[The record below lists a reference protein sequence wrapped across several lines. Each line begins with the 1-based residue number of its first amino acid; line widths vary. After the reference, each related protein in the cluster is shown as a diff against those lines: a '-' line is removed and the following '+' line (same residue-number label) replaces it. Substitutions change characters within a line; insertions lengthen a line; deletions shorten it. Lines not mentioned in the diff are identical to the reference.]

1 MILTHHLQWE
11 KERGVFLVKI
21 NKEKS
26 LTKNPNLN
34 DNEHLRFITCGSV
47 DDGKSTLIGRLLLWE
62 ANLVYE
68 DQLKALDKDSEKFGS
83 QGKKIDLA
91 LLVDGLAAEREQGIT
106 IDVAYRYFNTK
117 KKIYLSLILLDM
129 INTLEIW

>member
-1 MILTHHLQWE
+1 ME
-11 KERGVFLVKI
+11 
-21 NKEKS
+21 
-26 LTKNPNLN
+26 NP
-34 DNEHLRFITCGSV
+34 
-47 DDGKSTLIGRLLLWE
+47 LIGRLLYE

-117 KKIYLSLILLDM
+117 KENLLSPILLDM
-129 INTLEIW
+129 NNTLNMVTGASTTVSNNSS